1 MLNWIKENIKTI
13 IIIGTLIIALV
24 GGFIL
29 FQYKNM
35 QLQEAVL
42 LKMYSFVEEEAK
54 KKEVEIN
61 SFYIETNNIKGTKSL
76 VVKGVGTDYAKTSEL
91 VGIVDHQE
99 AFDVEWLGQIDQ
111 TITPEGEFL
120 FPFEV
125 KFNCDQDKVNLFNKS
140 KLKEIGVSK
149 EE

>member
-1 MLNWIKENIKTI
+1 M
-13 IIIGTLIIALV
+13 V

-76 VVKGVGTDYAKTSEL
+76 VVKAWE
-91 VGIVDHQE
+91 
-99 AFDVEWLGQIDQ
+99 Q
-111 TITPEGEFL
+111 TMQKHL
-120 FPFEV
+120 
-125 KFNCDQDKVNLFNKS
+125 S
-140 KLKEIGVSK
+140 
-149 EE
+149 